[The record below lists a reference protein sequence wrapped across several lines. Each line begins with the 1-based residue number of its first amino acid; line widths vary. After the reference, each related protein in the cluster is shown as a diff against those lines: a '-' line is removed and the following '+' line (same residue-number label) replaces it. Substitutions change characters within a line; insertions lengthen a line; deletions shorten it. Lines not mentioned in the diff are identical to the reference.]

1 MWSWGSV
8 IDEAYDQNIPVLAAR
23 ARSDAESWRRW
34 VGGYKRRARSMRA
47 VWNILAIRLDKGT
60 CGGTVLKDKYGKEI
74 EEILSRY
81 PVKRS
86 ALIPLLYLAQRD
98 HGYVTESAMQEIAHL
113 LRLTPPQV
121 YETITFYTMFNLK
134 PMGKFHMQV
143 CKSLMCALVGSDTV
157 IEWIK
162 MKLGIAPGEST
173 ADGLFSLSVV
183 ECLAA
188 CGTGPMMQINDDYY
202 EQLTEDKLDRI
213 LADLR
218 STGTSPLKSGPFMWP
233 EPVPSGRGA

>member
-1 MWSWGSV
+1 MTFL
-8 IDEAYDQNIPVLAAR
+8 E
-23 ARSDAESWRRW
+23 
-34 VGGYKRRARSMRA
+34 KH
-47 VWNILAIRLDKGT
+47 
-60 CGGTVLKDKYGKEI
+60 KDEI

-86 ALIPLLYLAQRD
+86 ALIPLLYVAQRD
-98 HGYVTESAMQEIAHL
+98 HGHVTESAMLEIAHL
-113 LRLTPPQV
+113 LKLTPPQV

-134 PMGKFHMQV
+134 PMGKFHIQV

-162 MKLGIAPGEST
+162 AKLGIAPGEST
-173 ADGLFSLSVV
+173 TDGLFSLSVV

-188 CGTGPMMQINDDYY
+188 CGTAPMMQINDDYY
-202 EQLTEDKLDRI
+202 ERLTEDKVDRI

-218 STGTSPLKSGPFMWP
+218 SSGTSPLKSGPFMWP
-233 EPVPSGRGA
+233 EPAPSEQEA